1 MVSALTNP
9 ALYASLAGLV
19 TAITALVKIFQIQGA
34 QAEQHETLKS
44 VQSST
49 NGQLAALHADVR
61 HLTANQATPQEVQ
74 ARVEVPRVVV
84 R

>member
-19 TAITALVKIFQIQGA
+19 TAITALVKIFQIQESQTA
-34 QAEQHETLKS
+34 QHETLRA

-49 NGQLAALHADVR
+49 DGQLTALHADVR
-61 HLTANQATPQEVQ
+61 ALTARQATNVELA
-74 ARVEVPRVVV
+74 ARPPIPPGA
-84 R
+84 